1 VQSQKIIEALL
12 TARQVAEAKHSAYTG
27 RLNDDRLANMTLEGM
42 ASLLREFGDSAATV
56 TPNERAKV
64 AALFFNQLRNKNQ
77 VKKYQSTFKRIN
89 RYKELHYAAFFCL

>member
-1 VQSQKIIEALL
+1 VQLQKIIEALL

-42 ASLLREFGDSAATV
+42 ASLLREFGDPAATV

-64 AALFFNQLRNKNQ
+64 AALFFLISCAIKIRSK
-77 VKKYQSTFKRIN
+77 STKQHL
-89 RYKELHYAAFFCL
+89 KE